1 MILPNTSAAMM
12 SVYIVNVRDLTNWD
26 LSVWQAYLRNDITEE
41 TIQ

>member
-12 SVYIVNVRDLTNWD
+12 SVYMVNVCDLTDWD
-26 LSVWQAYLRNDITEE
+26 VSVWQASLRNDVTEE